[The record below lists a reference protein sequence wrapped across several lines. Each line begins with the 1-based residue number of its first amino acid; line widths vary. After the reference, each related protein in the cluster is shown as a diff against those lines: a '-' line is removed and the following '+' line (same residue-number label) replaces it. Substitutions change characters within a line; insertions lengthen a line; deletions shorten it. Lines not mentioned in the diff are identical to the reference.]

1 MNLLQTIE
9 AETYTAR
16 LVPGASDVRTGD
28 SVRVH
33 AKIIEGDKARVQVFE
48 GMVIR
53 IHRGSA
59 RGTITVRK
67 VSNNVGVERIFP
79 ICSPNVGRFEIL
91 TRHKVRR
98 AKLHFLRARRGKS
111 ARLKPL
117 K

>member
-1 MNLLQTIE
+1 MNLLQKLE
-9 AETYTAR
+9 AETVTAR
-16 LVPGASDVRTGD
+16 LAPGAADVRPGD
-28 SVRVH
+28 IIRVH
-33 AKIIEGDKARVQVFE
+33 AKIVEGDKTRVQIFE
-48 GMVIR
+48 GTVIR
-53 IHRGSA
+53 IHRGAS

-79 ICSPNVGRFEIL
+79 VCSPNVGKFEIV

-98 AKLHFLRARRGKS
+98 AKLHFLRHRKGKA

>member
-1 MNLLQTIE
+1 MNLIQKLE
-9 AETYTAR
+9 AETVASR
-16 LVPGASDVRTGD
+16 LAPGAADVRTGD
-28 SVRVH
+28 VVRVH
-33 AKIIEGDKARVQVFE
+33 AKIIEGDKARVQIYE

-53 IHRGSA
+53 VHRGAS
-59 RGTITVRK
+59 RGTVTVRK

-79 ICSPNVGRFEIL
+79 ICSPNVAKFEVV

-98 AKLHFLRARRGKS
+98 AKLHFLRSRKGKA